1 MNFAVLPPEVNSA
14 RIFAGAGLGPML
26 AAASAWD
33 GLAEEL
39 HAAAGSFASVTTGL
53 AGDAWH
59 GPASLAMTRAASPY
73 VGWLNTAAGQAAQ
86 AAGQARLA
94 ASAFEATLAATVS
107 PAMVA
112 ANRTRLASLVAAN
125 LLGQN
130 APAIAAAEAEYEQ
143 IWAQDVAAMFGYH
156 SAASAVATQLA
167 PIQEG
172 LQQQLQ
178 NVLAQLASGNLG
190 SGNVGVGNIG
200 NDNIGNA
207 NIGFGNRGD
216 ANIGI
221 GNIGDRNLDIGNT
234 GNWNIGIGITGNG
247 QIGFGKPANP
257 DVLVV
262 GNGGPGVTALVMG
275 GTDSLLPLPNIPL
288 LEYAARFITPVHPGY
303 TATFLETPSQ
313 FFPFTGLNSLTYDV
327 SVAQGV
333 TNLHTAIMA
342 QLAAGNEVVVF
353 GTSQSATIAT
363 FEMRYLQSLP
373 AHLRPGLDE
382 LSFTLTGNPNRP
394 DGGILTRFGFS
405 IPQLGFTLSGAT
417 PADAYPTVDYAFQYD
432 GVNDFPKY
440 PLNVF
445 ATANAIAGILFLHS
459 GLIALPPDLAS
470 GVVQPVSSP
479 DVLTT
484 YILLPS
490 QDLPLLV
497 PLRAIPL
504 LGNPLADLI
513 QPDLR
518 VLVELGYDRTAHQ
531 DVPSPFGLFPD
542 VDWAEVAADLQQ
554 GAVQGV
560 NDALSG
566 LGLPPPWQ
574 PALPRLF

>member
-221 GNIGDRNLDIGNT
+221 GNIGDRNLGIGNT

-275 GTDSLLPLPNIPL
+275 GTDSYCRCP
-288 LEYAARFITPVHPGY
+288 
-303 TATFLETPSQ
+303 
-313 FFPFTGLNSLTYDV
+313 
-327 SVAQGV
+327 
-333 TNLHTAIMA
+333 
-342 QLAAGNEVVVF
+342 
-353 GTSQSATIAT
+353 TSPYSST
-363 FEMRYLQSLP
+363 
-373 AHLRPGLDE
+373 LRG
-382 LSFTLTGNPNRP
+382 
-394 DGGILTRFGFS
+394 
-405 IPQLGFTLSGAT
+405 
-417 PADAYPTVDYAFQYD
+417 
-432 GVNDFPKY
+432 
-440 PLNVF
+440 
-445 ATANAIAGILFLHS
+445 
-459 GLIALPPDLAS
+459 
-470 GVVQPVSSP
+470 SSP
-479 DVLTT
+479 PCIPDT
-484 YILLPS
+484 
-490 QDLPLLV
+490 
-497 PLRAIPL
+497 PLRSWK
-504 LGNPLADLI
+504 
-513 QPDLR
+513 R
-518 VLVELGYDRTAHQ
+518 HRSFSH
-531 DVPSPFGLFPD
+531 SP
-542 VDWAEVAADLQQ
+542 AE
-554 GAVQGV
+554 
-560 NDALSG
+560 
-566 LGLPPPWQ
+566 
-574 PALPRLF
+574 

>member
-221 GNIGDRNLDIGNT
+221 GNIGDRNLGIGNT

-262 GNGGPGVTALVMG
+262 GNGGPGVTA
-275 GTDSLLPLPNIPL
+275 
-288 LEYAARFITPVHPGY
+288 
-303 TATFLETPSQ
+303 
-313 FFPFTGLNSLTYDV
+313 
-327 SVAQGV
+327 
-333 TNLHTAIMA
+333 
-342 QLAAGNEVVVF
+342 
-353 GTSQSATIAT
+353 
-363 FEMRYLQSLP
+363 
-373 AHLRPGLDE
+373 
-382 LSFTLTGNPNRP
+382 
-394 DGGILTRFGFS
+394 
-405 IPQLGFTLSGAT
+405 
-417 PADAYPTVDYAFQYD
+417 
-432 GVNDFPKY
+432 
-440 PLNVF
+440 
-445 ATANAIAGILFLHS
+445 
-459 GLIALPPDLAS
+459 LIALPPDLAS

>member
-178 NVLAQLASGNLG
+178 TCWPSWLAGTWAAEMWASATSATTTLATQTSASEIEATPTSASGISATETSALG
-190 SGNVGVGNIG
+190 TP
-200 NDNIGNA
+200 A
-207 NIGFGNRGD
+207 
-216 ANIGI
+216 IGI
-221 GNIGDRNLDIGNT
+221 SASAS
-234 GNWNIGIGITGNG
+234 
-247 QIGFGKPANP
+247 PA
-257 DVLVV
+257 
-262 GNGGPGVTALVMG
+262 
-275 GTDSLLPLPNIPL
+275 TDKSASASLPTPTSWWWAT
-288 LEYAARFITPVHPGY
+288 AAR
-303 TATFLETPSQ
+303 E
-313 FFPFTGLNSLTYDV
+313 
-327 SVAQGV
+327 
-333 TNLHTAIMA
+333 
-342 QLAAGNEVVVF
+342 
-353 GTSQSATIAT
+353 
-363 FEMRYLQSLP
+363 
-373 AHLRPGLDE
+373 
-382 LSFTLTGNPNRP
+382 
-394 DGGILTRFGFS
+394 
-405 IPQLGFTLSGAT
+405 
-417 PADAYPTVDYAFQYD
+417 
-432 GVNDFPKY
+432 
-440 PLNVF
+440 
-445 ATANAIAGILFLHS
+445 
-459 GLIALPPDLAS
+459 
-470 GVVQPVSSP
+470 
-479 DVLTT
+479 
-484 YILLPS
+484 
-490 QDLPLLV
+490 
-497 PLRAIPL
+497 
-504 LGNPLADLI
+504 
-513 QPDLR
+513 
-518 VLVELGYDRTAHQ
+518 
-531 DVPSPFGLFPD
+531 
-542 VDWAEVAADLQQ
+542 
-554 GAVQGV
+554 
-560 NDALSG
+560 
-566 LGLPPPWQ
+566 
-574 PALPRLF
+574 

>member
-178 NVLAQLASGNLG
+178 TCWPSWLAGTWAAEMWASATSATTTLATQTSA
-190 SGNVGVGNIG
+190 SKS
-200 NDNIGNA
+200 
-207 NIGFGNRGD
+207 R
-216 ANIGI
+216 
-221 GNIGDRNLDIGNT
+221 RR
-234 GNWNIGIGITGNG
+234 
-247 QIGFGKPANP
+247 QHRHREYRRQKPRHWEHRQ
-257 DVLVV
+257 
-262 GNGGPGVTALVMG
+262 
-275 GTDSLLPLPNIPL
+275 
-288 LEYAARFITPVHPGY
+288 LEYRHRHHR
-303 TATFLETPSQ
+303 Q
-313 FFPFTGLNSLTYDV
+313 R
-327 SVAQGV
+327 
-333 TNLHTAIMA
+333 TNRLRQAC
-342 QLAAGNEVVVF
+342 QPRRLG
-353 GTSQSATIAT
+353 GGQ
-363 FEMRYLQSLP
+363 R
-373 AHLRPGLDE
+373 RPG
-382 LSFTLTGNPNRP
+382 
-394 DGGILTRFGFS
+394 
-405 IPQLGFTLSGAT
+405 
-417 PADAYPTVDYAFQYD
+417 
-432 GVNDFPKY
+432 
-440 PLNVF
+440 
-445 ATANAIAGILFLHS
+445 
-459 GLIALPPDLAS
+459 
-470 GVVQPVSSP
+470 
-479 DVLTT
+479 
-484 YILLPS
+484 
-490 QDLPLLV
+490 
-497 PLRAIPL
+497 
-504 LGNPLADLI
+504 
-513 QPDLR
+513 
-518 VLVELGYDRTAHQ
+518 
-531 DVPSPFGLFPD
+531 
-542 VDWAEVAADLQQ
+542 
-554 GAVQGV
+554 
-560 NDALSG
+560 
-566 LGLPPPWQ
+566 
-574 PALPRLF
+574 